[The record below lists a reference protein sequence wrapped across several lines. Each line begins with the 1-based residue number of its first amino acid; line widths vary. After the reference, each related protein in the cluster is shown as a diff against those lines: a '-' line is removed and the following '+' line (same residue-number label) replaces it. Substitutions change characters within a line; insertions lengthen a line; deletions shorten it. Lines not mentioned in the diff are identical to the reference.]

1 MVCHTNNQNI
11 NVNQPLP
18 PSHPPF
24 DDWSNSIKSTRNLVA
39 RLPANPA
46 RARGLVWSLAF
57 SPDGKRLAI
66 GQQGIDNRPSVLRV
80 WDLAERSDV
89 IWMTHPA
96 AYRSVAFSP
105 DGRFLAA
112 GTFDGFLTLMGM
124 EGEVARDHS
133 QHNQGSPINAVA
145 FLRDGNTVAAGDW
158 DGAIKFWNVATSV
171 ERAPL
176 KYPDRV
182 YALAVSP
189 DGSTL
194 AVAGKKDVILIYDLA
209 TSRLKATLTGHTH
222 AIESL
227 DFSPDGK
234 LLASAGGYTVR
245 LWNTETWQGEGEH
258 IHHNPEILCVRFS
271 PDGKRLAISDGE
283 GGFPHDKTLE
293 TQIIV
298 CDVKTQGE
306 VARLKGHTNSIY
318 ALAFSPDGKT
328 LASGSMDQ
336 TVKLWDT
343 ATGALRETIVPG
355 ESGTSSGMG
364 AGSRSGGSIGRARE
378 PVLFDRD
385 SGKPSTPSPRPIK
398 AARDRCRT

>member
-1 MVCHTNNQNI
+1 MHGCHTNAQTLNF
-11 NVNQPLP
+11 NQPLP
-18 PSHPPF
+18 ANHPGL
-24 DDWSNSIKSTRNLVA
+24 DDWSSSIQHVTRPWRPDA
-39 RLPANPA
+39 HANPA

-57 SPDGKRLAI
+57 TPDGRRLAI
-66 GQQGIDNRPSVLRV
+66 GQQGIDGRPSPSCRV

-89 IWMTHPA
+89 IWLVAPRGLSERRLFA
-96 AYRSVAFSP
+96 RRSIPGRGHVRRIP
-105 DGRFLAA
+105 DVLATGGR
-112 GTFDGFLTLMGM
+112 GC
-124 EGEVARDHS
+124 ARPF

-158 DGAIKFWNVATSV
+158 DGAIKFWNVGTAI
-171 ERAPL
+171 ERSPL

-182 YALAVSP
+182 YALAASP
-189 DGSTL
+189 DGTTL

-209 TSRLKATLTGHTH
+209 TGRLKATLTGHTH

-245 LWNTETWQGEGEH
+245 LWDTETWQNRGGH

-283 GGFPHDKTLE
+283 VGFPHDKTLE

-298 CDVKTQGE
+298 WDVKTQAE

-343 ATGALRETIVPG
+343 ATGCARRDDRARRNG
-355 ESGTSSGMG
+355 HKSGMG
-364 AGSRSGGSIGRARE
+364 AGSLDGGSMGE
-378 PVLFDRD
+378 PGTQTLR
-385 SGKPSTPSPRPIK
+385 S
-398 AARDRCRT
+398 